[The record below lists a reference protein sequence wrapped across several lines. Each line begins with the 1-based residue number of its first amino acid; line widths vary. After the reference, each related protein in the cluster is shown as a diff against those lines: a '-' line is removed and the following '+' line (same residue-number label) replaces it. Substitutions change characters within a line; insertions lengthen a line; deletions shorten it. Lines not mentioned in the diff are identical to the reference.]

1 MPQSVGNVT
10 ATLNLDTRRAEAAYK
25 RFEQT
30 VARGRGRDNLFGS
43 ISADAKDFENSLGKA
58 TNRVVAFGAAAAVFT
73 TLARAATEFAR
84 SIIEVDASLAK
95 INVNLGQSQQ
105 GLKQFSSELFN
116 IARQTGQTF
125 EVTAKAA
132 EELARQGLGAQ
143 ETTKRLKDALILS
156 RIASIDSAEAVET
169 LTAAIN
175 SFNESA
181 LTSTEV
187 VNKFAAVDTKFA
199 VSSNDLAQ
207 AISRVGST
215 AQSAGVG
222 INELIG
228 LVTSLQQTTARGGA
242 TIGNGLKTIFTRI
255 QAAPETVSALEGIGV
270 AIKNTDGSLRDAV
283 SILRDYGVAREKV
296 GEAERAALDRT
307 VAGTFQINILKAALT
322 DLTRQYSVYDSAVQT
337 ANQATDEAIRKNE
350 QLNQTLSSLI
360 NSTAVTIK
368 QFFASV
374 GQQDIGPILSTLLK
388 GFEKVRAF
396 FSGDSGSDLGKSL
409 GEGLLQGISNVI
421 SGPALGA
428 LLLIIGKAFGKVL
441 ATISQEART
450 LLSINNAAQTR
461 ANIQKQINVLLSQAN
476 SEERASIANATTLLA
491 QQQALLAVQT
501 RRNRESAIGSPIVR
515 SFKLG
520 GKLSGL
526 GPQLSP
532 NFADPLGDAISR
544 EKAAG
549 VPSHQIYVDR
559 DARVASFANPLG
571 LLVANTR
578 DEPLGGY
585 QGVSRVISQG
595 GNPKTNGIPG
605 FASTFTPLTAQDLM
619 SKNGSIASDQFV
631 TDINQLLK
639 SMRGLDRSRIK
650 GVAEEIRD
658 LAKAFNLSAT
668 SLKIINQR
676 ILTAQS
682 LAARKE
688 GVIVS
693 DQSRYARYKS
703 PTDGGFDASRDIMD
717 RNIARAQGY
726 SVPSSSGPFQYSE
739 QDRVLRDA
747 KAAQIR
753 AARRERDRITSES
766 RLAAQER
773 KRQSIQNRT
782 LVGAF
787 ALPLLG
793 GFGDTAIQGA
803 GFSTAGGTGGG
814 MLSGA
819 LAYGTQAA
827 GFGALTGNPAI
838 AGIAGAAGALVGA
851 FTKMRKSTDEI
862 VAAQEE
868 LSAARGQEIEALS
881 RATALREQIKESQE
895 QGLSPAVIAKLQ
907 TELIQVSKS
916 ITSPQAKAVLGATTD
931 QARSESEIKLLADN
945 AVKEAA
951 KNIAIILSGGGSG
964 NLRKEFLGGLN
975 ETSANSLT
983 PANLQAL
990 GRAARGT
997 FDVTANTTGFGP
1009 ASNQNEVDQA
1019 TIAYTQSLKELTPL
1033 LNQFEIDISL
1043 VNRGNLPKVAEALQK
1058 ALLDFGKII
1067 KQTTDASKTGA
1078 IPLSKGAFLNAPNL
1092 DVYRQGAARG
1102 TGQSR
1107 GQKSQSQFDLFTEV
1121 ARNGGINLDTFGPES
1136 IYGKARAGVQ
1146 SNNALAGIAA
1156 FLQSNNPG
1164 VGRLTDARGDYN
1176 ASAILR
1182 QTEAVASGGGRNA
1195 DIAKEFAMIV
1205 KRVIETQKQAGSN
1218 TVGFVEGTGLAKDA
1232 LTGYTPGGNYG
1243 AFDATRE
1250 RGTASRYITSGNLP
1264 SILDQQRKTPF
1275 MTIKQ
1280 LQERNNDVNFD
1291 NQSRFDLMGKGST
1304 TTTNK
1309 SDPATEPPISSTVK
1323 TVKADINVNIN
1334 GSVENVDN
1342 AGLVDKITAAITDV
1356 VRQGMES
1363 NNSNDQVVQAVL
1375 QKLGIPIPRP
1385 LVPGGRGDLDAML
1398 IPGTRMTTV
1407 RTIK

>member
-1 MPQSVGNVT
+1 MPQSVGTVT
-10 ATLNLDTRRAEAAYK
+10 STLILDTRRAEAAYK
-25 RFEQT
+25 RFEQK

-105 GLKQFSSELFN
+105 GLKQFGSDLFN

-143 ETTKRLKDALILS
+143 ETTKRLKDSLILS

-409 GEGLLQGISNVI
+409 GEGLLQGISNVL

-428 LLLIIGKAFGKVL
+428 LLLILGKAFGKVL
-441 ATISQEART
+441 TTISQEART
-450 LLSINNAAQTR
+450 LLTINNAAQTR

-476 SEERASIANATTLLA
+476 SEERAAIANATTLLG
-491 QQQALLAVQT
+491 QQQALLAVQQ
-501 RRNRESAIGSPIVR
+501 RRNREALVGNPLVR
-515 SFKLG
+515 SFKTA
-520 GKLSGL
+520 GKLGAL
-526 GPQLSP
+526 GPQLTP

-559 DARVASFANPLG
+559 DPRVASFANPLG

-585 QGVSRVISQG
+585 QGVNRVIGQG
-595 GNPKTNGIPG
+595 GNPKLSGTTPNFADPYNAKQLRGIG
-605 FASTFTPLTAQDLM
+605 GRFLAQGDVD
-619 SKNGSIASDQFV
+619 A
-631 TDINQLLK
+631 INAFFGALK
-639 SMRGLDRSRIK
+639 GLDRSRLRDAAK
-650 GVAEEIRD
+650 GLKE
-658 LAKAFNLSAT
+658 LTQNLSDSSRRIVNARYAST
-668 SLKIINQR
+668 VGAAKSREGKII
-676 ILTAQS
+676 
-682 LAARKE
+682 
-688 GVIVS
+688 S
-693 DQSRYARYKS
+693 DQSRYVGYTS
-703 PTDGGFDASRDIMD
+703 PTDGGFDRSRSIMD
-717 RNIARAQGY
+717 ANMARAAGV
-726 SVPSSSGPFQYSE
+726 SMTTAVGGFQYTE
-739 QDRVLRDA
+739 QDRMLRDA

-766 RLAAQER
+766 RLAAQE
-773 KRQSIQNRT
+773 KRRQNIQNRT

-793 GFGDTAIQGA
+793 GFGETAIRGA

-814 MLSGA
+814 IASGA

-827 GFGALTGNPAI
+827 GFGALTGNPGIAAA
-838 AGIAGAAGALVGA
+838 AGIIGGLVGA
-851 FTKMRKSTDEI
+851 FTKLRKSTDEI
-862 VAAQEE
+862 VAEQET
-868 LSAARGQEIEALS
+868 LAAARNQEIEALA

-907 TELIQVSKS
+907 TELVQATKS
-916 ITSPQAKAVLGATTD
+916 ITTPGAKAVLGATTE
-931 QARSESEIKLLADN
+931 QARSDAEIKLLADN

-951 KNIAIILSGGGSG
+951 KNITIILSGGGTG

-975 ETSANSLT
+975 ETSARGFS
-983 PANLQAL
+983 PASLQAL

-997 FDVTANTTGFGP
+997 FDVKASTDGFGP
-1009 ASNQNEVDQA
+1009 ASNQNAVDQA
-1019 TIAYTQSLKELTPL
+1019 TIAYSQSLKELTPL
-1033 LNQFEIDISL
+1033 LQQFEVDISL
-1043 VNRGNLPKVAEALQK
+1043 INRGNLAQIAESLQK
-1058 ALLDFGKII
+1058 ALLDFGKVI
-1067 KQTTDASKTGA
+1067 KDTTASTKTGT
-1078 IPLSKGAFLNAPNL
+1078 IPLNKGAFLNAPNL
-1092 DVYRQGAARG
+1092 DVYRQGAASG
-1102 TGQSR
+1102 VGQSR
-1107 GQKSQSQFDLFTEV
+1107 GQKAQSQFDLFTEV
-1121 ARNGGINLDTFGPES
+1121 AQSGGINLDTFGPDS
-1136 IYGKARAGVQ
+1136 AYGKARAGVQ
-1146 SNNALAGIAA
+1146 SNNALAGVAA
-1156 FLQSNNPG
+1156 FLKSNNSG
-1164 VGRLTDARGDYN
+1164 VGRLTDAKGDYN

-1182 QTEAVASGGGRNA
+1182 QTELVASGGGRNA
-1195 DIAKEFAMIV
+1195 GMAAEFAAIV
-1205 KRVIETQKQAGSN
+1205 KRVIETQRQAGAN
-1218 TVGFVEGTGLAKDA
+1218 TIGFVEGSGLAKDA

-1243 AFDATRE
+1243 AFDATRK
-1250 RGTASRYITSGNLP
+1250 RGDPSRYVTPGNLP
-1264 SILDQQRKTPF
+1264 SILEQQSKSSF

-1280 LQERNNDVNFD
+1280 LQERNNTANFN
-1291 NQSRFDLMGKGST
+1291 NQGKFSLTGT
-1304 TTTNK
+1304 GPTVTTNK
-1309 SDPATEPPISSTVK
+1309 GDAATEPPVTATVQ
-1323 TVKADINVNIN
+1323 TVKADISVNVN
-1334 GSVENVDN
+1334 GSVESVGGD
-1342 AGLVDKITAAITDV
+1342 GLISKIVSAITDV
-1356 VRQGMES
+1356 VMKGLES
-1363 NNSNDQVVQAVL
+1363 NNPNDQAVQAIL
-1375 QKLGIPIPRP
+1375 QKLGVPIPRP
-1385 LVPGGRGDLDAML
+1385 VAPGAKMDLNANL
-1398 IPGTRMTTV
+1398 SLGARAGVGIPVVST
-1407 RTIK
+1407 K